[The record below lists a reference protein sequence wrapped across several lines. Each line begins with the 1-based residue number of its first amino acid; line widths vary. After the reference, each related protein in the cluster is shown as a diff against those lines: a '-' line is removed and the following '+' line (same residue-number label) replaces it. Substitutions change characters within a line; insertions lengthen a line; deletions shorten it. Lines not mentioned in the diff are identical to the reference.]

1 MPTSAEIDEAKCK
14 QIGLPR
20 CPFDIT
26 TLPVSDGRKTGI
38 TNSGFGTVFAVSDG
52 KPAPVCDYAGFA
64 PFGFGYRRCP
74 GEQLTIDVFADFLR
88 KVWRDKI
95 VFHNLHQPR
104 SRKGSSWTRRGGRRR
119 HWVLEVGVSARAGP
133 RVPGSEGASVESAA
147 QARGMHPARRL
158 RTVASMSIAA
168 ALWAAEAAHA
178 GSARDYLNAPV
189 DTWLLN
195 YNAGYTTSVT
205 PEDGTDT
212 VPGVRAN
219 VLAQSVVL
227 TRIMDYWGRT
237 GGFSLVLPYALI
249 DTSAGPFRAS
259 TNGVSDVG
267 FLWQMNIFGGPALT
281 REQFQSF
288 VPQTFSSFHLLV
300 TTPLGFYQPSS
311 PINPSANRWMIS
323 PTVNFSYTP
332 DQGWSW
338 IETYVSGR
346 IFTDNGDY
354 LVNGAQTLTQ
364 RPLLRLEEHLSRNVT
379 DALWLSADAYYN
391 LGGETSIDGL
401 DQDNMA
407 NTLRI
412 GAGMGLRLWRGADMG
427 VNYERVVAKP
437 ASEPYSQTVRL
448 TVRQLW

>member
-1 MPTSAEIDEAKCK
+1 MQAGSMRLAK
-14 QIGLPR
+14 R
-20 CPFDIT
+20 M
-26 TLPVSDGRKTGI
+26 
-38 TNSGFGTVFAVSDG
+38 
-52 KPAPVCDYAGFA
+52 
-64 PFGFGYRRCP
+64 RRLAC
-74 GEQLTIDVFADFLR
+74 
-88 KVWRDKI
+88 
-95 VFHNLHQPR
+95 
-104 SRKGSSWTRRGGRRR
+104 
-119 HWVLEVGVSARAGP
+119 VGV
-133 RVPGSEGASVESAA
+133 AA
-147 QARGMHPARRL
+147 VLWPA
-158 RTVASMSIAA
+158 T
-168 ALWAAEAAHA
+168 AHA

-189 DTWLLN
+189 DTWLFN

-212 VPGVRAN
+212 VPGVRSN
-219 VLAQSVVL
+219 VFAQSVVL

-323 PTVNFSYTP
+323 PTVNF
-332 DQGWSW
+332 
-338 IETYVSGR
+338 TYVSGR
-346 IFTDNGDY
+346 IFTDNGNY

-391 LGGETSIDGL
+391 LGGETSIDGI

-412 GAGMGLRLWRGADMG
+412 GGGMGLRLWRGADLG
-427 VNYERVVAKP
+427 LNYERVVAKP